1 MDDHDPILWQLLL
14 QFCLIMVNAVFACA
28 EIALISISDTK
39 LEKMAAAGN
48 KKAARLLELT
58 RQPAKFLATIQV
70 GITLAG
76 FLGSAFAA
84 DNFADKLTR
93 WALVRG
99 IPIPAA
105 TIDAISIV
113 IITLILS
120 FFTLVLGELVP
131 KRIAMKNADSLALAM
146 SGLILFIAKVFAP
159 VVWLLTR
166 STNAILRLLR
176 IDPNTEDSN
185 ITEEEIRMMIDM
197 GSARGTINAS
207 EQEIIHKVFEFD
219 DINAGEIMTH
229 RRYVTFLNL
238 EDSDEEWEKIITGNR
253 HRFYPVCDGDPDK
266 IAGVLSAGDYF
277 RLSGRDRQSVMAA
290 VKSAQLVPTTVKA
303 DHLFRNMKKQRNH
316 FALVIDEYGGMTGIV
331 TMNDLLE
338 LLVGDLEYDSAAA
351 PEPPEIE
358 LLESGSWRINGSAS
372 LDKVARETNRAL
384 PVDQHDTFGGFVFSV
399 LGRVPPDGEQ
409 PEIEEAGLKIRVIR
423 IQDRRLE
430 EALVCLADPRRTVL
444 G

>member
-1 MDDHDPILWQLLL
+1 MSNGDPLVWQLTL
-14 QFCLIMVNAVFACA
+14 QFCLIMVTAVFACA

-58 RQPAKFLATIQV
+58 KQPAKFLATIQV

-84 DNFADKLTR
+84 DNFAEKLTR
-93 WALVRG
+93 WAVARG
-99 IPIPAA
+99 VSIPAA
-105 TIDAISIV
+105 SIDAISIV
-113 IITLILS
+113 VITLILS

-146 SGLILFIAKVFAP
+146 SGLILFISKVFAP

-219 DINAGEIMTH
+219 DINAAEIMTH

-238 EDSDEEWEKIITGNR
+238 EDSDEEWEKTITENR

-266 IAGVLSAGDYF
+266 IAGVLSAGDYL
-277 RLSGRDRQSVMAA
+277 RLSSRDRQSVMAA
-290 VKSAQLVPTTVKA
+290 LKPAQLVPTTVKA

-358 LLESGSWRINGSAS
+358 LLEPGAWRINGSTS
-372 LDKVARETNRAL
+372 LDKVARETGCSL

-409 PEIEEAGLKIRVIR
+409 PEIEECGLKIRVIR

-430 EALVCLADPRRTVL
+430 EALVSLTKNTPVT
-444 G
+444 